1 MHPPPLHHALE
12 AHATAAILYLSGTLT
27 PNAAVGA
34 FRSCYDLP
42 RGVRRLR
49 VDLRRVRLSHPAAA
63 DTLRILLA
71 EWRRVRRGV
80 TCLTVATATHAERE
94 PAAIARVPARR
105 ATATR

>member
-42 RGVRRLR
+42 RSVRRLR

-63 DTLRILLA
+63 DTLRILLT
-71 EWRRVRRGV
+71 EWRRTRRGR
-80 TCLTVATATHAERE
+80 TRLTVGADAPTGHA
-94 PAAIARVPARR
+94 PAAVGRVLARR
-105 ATATR
+105 PTPTR

>member
-49 VDLRRVRLSHPAAA
+49 VDLRRMRLARPAAA

-71 EWRRVRRGV
+71 EWRRARRGV
-80 TCLTVATATHAERE
+80 TRLTVATATHAGGE
-94 PAAIARVPARR
+94 PAASGRVPARR
-105 ATATR
+105 PAATR